1 VSNFLDYAGADWR
14 KASYS
19 GAEGGDCIE
28 LAELVAVVGVRDSKN
43 PDGPKLV
50 FSRRELGS
58 LVARVKSGDL
68 DL

>member
-1 VSNFLDYAGADWR
+1 VISLDSEFARWR
-14 KASYS
+14 KSSHSAQ
-19 GAEGGDCIE
+19 EGGSCVE
-28 LAELVAVVGVRDSKN
+28 LADLSAAVGVRDSKN

-58 LVARVKSGDL
+58 LVARVKSGYL

>member
-1 VSNFLDYAGADWR
+1 MSNLADCAGATWR

-19 GAEGGDCIE
+19 GGEGGDCIQ
-28 LAELVAVVGVRDSKN
+28 LADLAAVVGVRDSKN

-68 DL
+68 DI

>member
-1 VSNFLDYAGADWR
+1 MITRDSDSIEWR
-14 KASYS
+14 KSRYS
-19 GAEGGDCIE
+19 GQEGGSCVE
-28 LAELVAVVGVRDSKN
+28 LADLSTAVGVRDSKN
-43 PDGPKLV
+43 PGGPELV

>member
-1 VSNFLDYAGADWR
+1 VISLDSESVQWR
-14 KASYS
+14 KSRHSAQ
-19 GAEGGDCIE
+19 EGGSCVE
-28 LAELVAVVGVRDSKN
+28 LADLSAAVGVRDSKN
-43 PDGPKLV
+43 PDGPKLL